1 MYVIIEVRNQG
12 TGFQQ
17 EIFKDKVYAKMEL
30 TVLVKSTGYEEK
42 ISQKK
47 TEQSNLLISHF
58 MKFIYLKKHE
68 MKTQ

>member
-42 ISQKK
+42 ISQKNR
-47 TEQSNLLISHF
+47 TEQFFNF
-58 MKFIYLKKHE
+58 TFYEIYLFEKA
-68 MKTQ
+68 